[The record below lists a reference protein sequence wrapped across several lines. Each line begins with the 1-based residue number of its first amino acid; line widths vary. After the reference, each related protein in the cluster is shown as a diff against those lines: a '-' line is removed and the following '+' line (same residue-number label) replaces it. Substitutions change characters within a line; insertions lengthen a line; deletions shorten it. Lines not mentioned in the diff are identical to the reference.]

1 MGGCYLRIPL
11 ASPIPLNSSTHCS
24 LSISVIMTPVYLSYV
39 ATCRPAH
46 TFHMFA
52 LSWHGPAL
60 PSPGF
65 GCDLRGSESVRFW
78 GAGFGFGSVCLG
90 PGSGSVRFLQARF
103 GFGSDLSAQCGF
115 GSESDRFG
123 FSGPG
128 SGSVRIAPPGF
139 GFGSETG
146 SVRIRHSNPELD

>member
-1 MGGCYLRIPL
+1 MWSNSKSSSLSFRSAIRGGSTSELPFKNLIMWLVSLLPVTDL
-11 ASPIPLNSSTHCS
+11 AS
-24 LSISVIMTPVYLSYV
+24 
-39 ATCRPAH
+39 
-46 TFHMFA
+46 
-52 LSWHGPAL
+52 
-60 PSPGF
+60 SPGF

-123 FSGPG
+123 IG
-128 SGSVRIAPPGF
+128 SDSALK
-139 GFGSETG
+139 TG
-146 SVRIRHSNPELD
+146 AMPMRNADAMAVEIHVQLFTNRCLMGL

>member
-1 MGGCYLRIPL
+1 M
-11 ASPIPLNSSTHCS
+11 
-24 LSISVIMTPVYLSYV
+24 
-39 ATCRPAH
+39 AT
-46 TFHMFA
+46 
-52 LSWHGPAL
+52 

-123 FSGPG
+123 IG
-128 SGSVRIAPPGF
+128 SDSALKTGAMPMRNADAMAVEIQLFTNRCLMKTTGLPCCLPIARFADYCGC
-139 GFGSETG
+139 G
-146 SVRIRHSNPELD
+146 LLY